1 MKVVPDVLNDIRPSL
16 DLRVNFPKIRS
27 NRRSEDAVSKAIYE
41 HVEPGVFLLPE
52 QVRGTVICVFIYL
65 MIHQTVEPPKLFTT
79 VFHPEERLYTLLMID
94 PGQYV
99 AVQSGRH

>member
-1 MKVVPDVLNDIRPSL
+1 MKVVPDVLPDIHPSL
-16 DLRVNFPKIRS
+16 DLRVNFPKIMS
-27 NRRSEDAVSKAIYE
+27 NKGSDVTVPKAIYE

-52 QVRGTVICVFIYL
+52 QVRSVVICAFIYL
-65 MIHQTVEPPKLFTT
+65 MIPQTVEPPKLFTT

-99 AVQSGRH
+99 WSSK